1 MDGIFAWTLHIGA
14 VAIVISLFE
23 MLLPDGNIKKFARTG
38 LGLVMM
44 LAILKPLIHLVLHT
58 SM

>member
-1 MDGIFAWTLHIGA
+1 M
-14 VAIVISLFE
+14 SLFE
-23 MLLPDGNIKKFARTG
+23 MLLPDGIIMKFARSG

-44 LAILKPLIHLVLHT
+44 LAILKPLIDLVLHT